1 MISEVSK
8 YPDISGYF
16 EIKYPDIILGQAYGS
31 QGTLGARYYTMI
43 TDFKNLF
50 VKDFQSLTGSLLHRE
65 LHTI

>member
-1 MISEVSK
+1 MRWVKLYDLSFS
-8 YPDISGYF
+8 
-16 EIKYPDIILGQAYGS
+16 QAYGS